1 MSAQVYSLPDQTEGR
16 RKAFYRGDKNRLSSK
31 LSLIY
36 GRNVN
41 HHKNVDLSGRFQK
54 IIKFPFKLVPKY
66 ILFLTTL
73 KGRGSPFFRG
83 CRNGAYVVKL
93 PPLPKSI

>member
-16 RKAFYRGDKNRLSSK
+16 RKAFYRGDKNRLPSK

-41 HHKNVDLSGRFQK
+41 HHKNVGLSGRFQNK
-54 IIKFPFKLVPKY
+54 SLS
-66 ILFLTTL
+66 FL
-73 KGRGSPFFRG
+73 SNECP
-83 CRNGAYVVKL
+83 
-93 PPLPKSI
+93 SIFSSWPN